1 MLMKKAATRA
11 GRARWTAGAWLH
23 FGLLILFAARPV
35 AAQTPAGLPV
45 PATADPRSFG
55 TQDHTVTAVSG
66 LSFLPGDSSQGYHV
80 SGGLARFGDP
90 NAEQHFYAT
99 LDLPAGV
106 VIDYIGF
113 NNLNDGEANVMAIHL
128 WRRNGDGTTQD
139 LYDLDNTPHTYW
151 STDINGSPLGIP
163 WEGSHPAFDVP
174 HILLLD
180 LEMAPNPN
188 YLFFGWVEVWW
199 RRAVS
204 PAPPAASFNDVPTT
218 HPFFQYIEALKASG
232 ITGGCSAA
240 PPLYCP
246 DNPVTR
252 GQMAVF
258 LAKALGL
265 HWPAYQ

>member
-1 MLMKKAATRA
+1 MKNAAMRVSRTR
-11 GRARWTAGAWLH
+11 WILGAWLR
-23 FGLLILFAARPV
+23 FSLLTLLAGRSTT
-35 AAQTPAGLPV
+35 AQTPPAELPV
-45 PATADPRSFG
+45 PTAVGPKSFG
-55 TQDHTVTAVSG
+55 TQDYTVTAVSG
-66 LSFLPGDSSQGYHV
+66 LSFAPADSSQGYHV
-80 SGGLARFGDP
+80 SGGLARFGDL

-99 LDLPAGV
+99 LDLPPGV
-106 VIDYIGF
+106 IIDYIGF
-113 NNLNDGEANVMAIHL
+113 NNLNDGEANVIAIHL
-128 WRRNGDGTTQD
+128 WRRNASGSTLD
-139 LYDLDNTPHTYW
+139 LYDLDNTPHTSW

-163 WEGSHPAFDVP
+163 WEGSHPAFDSP

-180 LEMAPNPN
+180 VEIAPNPN
-188 YLFFGWVEVWW
+188 YQYFGWVEVWW

-204 PAPPAASFNDVPTT
+204 PAPLAASFNDVPTN

-265 HWPAYQ
+265 HWPAVQ